1 MSERKPGAL
10 ARVVPTGVAVSRR
23 ACRTSSTDVVGG
35 VDETVNRSSD
45 EAVADGVVV
54 AVVVVVVVDEHV
66 AAHVELVGVLDGEAV
81 GQLDVIVTL
90 VTSFVLVVD
99 EGDCRSRRRR
109 RYAPT
114 AGA

>member
-10 ARVVPTGVAVSRR
+10 ARVVPTGVAASRR

-45 EAVADGVVV
+45 EAVAE
-54 AVVVVVVVDEHV
+54 VVVVIVDEHV
-66 AAHVELVGVLDGEAV
+66 AAHVKLVGVLDGHTV
-81 GQLDVIVTL
+81 GQL
-90 VTSFVLVVD
+90 VLVVD